1 MSPPF
6 SPSLC
11 PQTNAVYY
19 AAFEEWAAPFPKVQ
33 VLSDQTKTNEVNQIS
48 LVFVEVT
55 TFLKNP
61 KACTFLTSPGPSRCC
76 VLPPTRCET
85 F

>member
-6 SPSLC
+6 SPSLY

-33 VLSDQTKTNEVNQIS
+33 VLSDQTKTNEVNPIS

-55 TFLKNP
+55 TLK
-61 KACTFLTSPGPSRCC
+61 K
-76 VLPPTRCET
+76 
-85 F
+85 